1 MSIIGPQCVGLVIFS
16 MGCLL
21 AVIQAMTPCEILNEA
36 SAICTGRNLTRVPKG
51 LPTNLTH
58 LDLSGNSVDSTDLEN
73 NRRLQALRDLVFL
86 NLSNNNM
93 PTLTPEIFMNLK
105 KLKVLDLSHCK
116 IDLLHPKAFKG
127 LFSLKILMLNNN
139 RIKNLATQFLSD
151 AQELSTLNLAN
162 NKLTTVTM
170 QLLEKFERIHEVQL
184 QGNSWICD
192 CNLYPLQKW
201 LMLRFDHA
209 EEIQCVFPP
218 ELQGKDLLNLDLS
231 SESCSEKSKRFPRLA
246 YSNTSTS
253 TVTAI
258 TNQTSDAPQAEGGKE
273 WYYLIGVLVIAIAFS
288 ALIAIGAKFKL
299 FHKYLTS
306 YSHQL
311 LPEQDAISQDHDTF
325 NVNLPRTSELENIRD
340 RTMYPPHG
348 LDEDDGYI
356 EDNYIQTEVKAEDE
370 PEIHVSI

>member
-1 MSIIGPQCVGLVIFS
+1 MSIIGLQCVGLVTFS

-36 SAICTGRNLTRVPKG
+36 SAICTGRNLTRVPKD

-58 LDLSGNSVDSTDLEN
+58 LDLSGNSVDATDLGN
-73 NRRLQALRDLVFL
+73 NRGLWALRDLVVL

-93 PTLTPEIFMNLK
+93 PTLPPEIFMNLK

-127 LFSLKILMLNNN
+127 LLSLKILMLNNN

-162 NKLTTVTM
+162 NKLTTVTI

-184 QGNSWICD
+184 QRNSWVCD

-201 LMLRFDHA
+201 LMLRFA
-209 EEIQCVFPP
+209 
-218 ELQGKDLLNLDLS
+218 
-231 SESCSEKSKRFPRLA
+231 
-246 YSNTSTS
+246 
-253 TVTAI
+253 
-258 TNQTSDAPQAEGGKE
+258 SDAPQAEGGKE

-288 ALIAIGAKFKL
+288 ALIAIGVKFKL

-311 LPEQDAISQDHDTF
+311 LPEQDAISQDHDIF

-340 RTMYPPHG
+340 TTMYPPHG

-370 PEIHVSI
+370 PEMHVSI